1 MIYGNNRAV
10 ALEAANIEADMSYGV
25 DSCGRMLM
33 EAKQNDFALFT
44 GIITNDIE
52 CCLTEDAAVVQAI
65 EEASVKGIWDSI
77 VSIFEKLIAKI
88 KGLFQTFMAKLSANA
103 KDTQKLYKKYNGT
116 IRYKDLTGFK
126 MKARQF
132 NADAY
137 SKVSDFKGDELS
149 VMVSK
154 AGDVSGEGGETKII
168 DAVKGNF
175 PEVIVS
181 ACDEKLSNMDEA
193 FDKTCFAEE
202 KEMTFTG
209 SEVADSDWIGGLL
222 NTTAADAIKNLKK
235 ANAEVEKALAK
246 QLAEAKK
253 RQKYANAAIKKGPIE
268 DGEHKGMYADSK
280 TNDMLNKN
288 MTGDGPERAKIKYG
302 TKEDFEKASKDAG
315 NAVSVMSKYQ
325 TVLIAYNSARL
336 DTIKKAITQ
345 AKKIFAG
352 AAAYKASKKEEKK
365 AEETAKE
372 EGFVLNNVDYSIL
385 YEMYGEE
392 SYLEAAFMAEAEVN
406 ACFS

>member
-25 DSCGRMLM
+25 DSCGQMLM

-77 VSIFEKLIAKI
+77 VSILEKLIAKF
-88 KGLFQTFMAKLSANA
+88 KGLAQTFMAKLSVHA

-116 IRYKDLTGFK
+116 IRSKDLTGFK

-137 SKVSDFKGDELS
+137 SKVSEFEGVELAE
-149 VMVSK
+149 MLTFT
-154 AGDVSGEGGETKII
+154 GDVSGEDGETKII
-168 DAVKGNF
+168 DVVKGNF
-175 PEVIVS
+175 PKVIVS

-193 FDKTCFAEE
+193 FDKTCFDEE
-202 KEMTFTG
+202 KEMTFSG
-209 SEVADSDWIGGLL
+209 PEVADSDWIGGLL
-222 NTTAADAIKNLKK
+222 NTTTSDAIKNLKK

-246 QLAEAKK
+246 QLAVAKK

-280 TNDMLNKN
+280 TSGMLNKK
-288 MTGDGPERAKIKYG
+288 DGGSRDKITYG

-315 NAVSVMSKYQ
+315 NAVSIMNKYQ

-336 DTIKKAITQ
+336 DTIKKAIAQ

-372 EGFVLNNVDYSIL
+372 EGFILNNVDYSVL

-392 SYLEAAFMAEAEVN
+392 SYLEAAFIAEAEVD